1 MNQFCLTKTVD
12 SLASVMK
19 RIYLIGDY
27 LTISLQ
33 LVKKRSFEKEENS
46 LLRRLKEEKRITKNP
61 IVSTVKQSVVSI
73 EIKLCLNSSNYL

>member
-12 SLASVMK
+12 SLASVVK

-46 LLRRLKEEKRITKNP
+46 LLRRLKEEKRTTKNP

>member
-73 EIKLCLNSSNYL
+73 KIKLCLNSSNYL

>member
-12 SLASVMK
+12 SLASVVK

-73 EIKLCLNSSNYL
+73 VIKLCLNSSNYL

>member
-12 SLASVMK
+12 SLASVVK

-33 LVKKRSFEKEENS
+33 LVKKRSFEREENS

-73 EIKLCLNSSNYL
+73 EI

>member
-12 SLASVMK
+12 SLASVVK

-27 LTISLQ
+27 LPISLQ

>member
-12 SLASVMK
+12 SLASVVK
-19 RIYLIGDY
+19 QIYLIGDY

>member
-12 SLASVMK
+12 SLASVVK

>member
-1 MNQFCLTKTVD
+1 V
-12 SLASVMK
+12 K

-33 LVKKRSFEKEENS
+33 LVKKRSFEREENS

-61 IVSTVKQSVVSI
+61 IVSTVKQ
-73 EIKLCLNSSNYL
+73 L

>member
-12 SLASVMK
+12 SLASVVK

-33 LVKKRSFEKEENS
+33 LVKKRSFEREENS

>member
-12 SLASVMK
+12 SLASVVK

-33 LVKKRSFEKEENS
+33 LVKKRLFEKEENS